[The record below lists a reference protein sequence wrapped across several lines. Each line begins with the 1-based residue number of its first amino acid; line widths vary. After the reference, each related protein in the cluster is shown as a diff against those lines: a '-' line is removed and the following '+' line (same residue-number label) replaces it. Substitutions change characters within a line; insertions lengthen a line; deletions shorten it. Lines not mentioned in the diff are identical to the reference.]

1 MFERTDQGVTDL
13 ADIDRQLAL
22 LELDGDR
29 EAYATICVGFQKQL
43 DRAMV
48 GLEGVDFF
56 NLQPAL
62 KAVHELITSAH
73 IVGARK
79 ASVYLRHCES
89 LLLSGELAQRP
100 DVEAVLDDLRALLA
114 ALRREAAHV

>member
-1 MFERTDQGVTDL
+1 VFDRADQDVTEL

-29 EAYATICVGFQKQL
+29 EAYATICAGFQKQL

-48 GLEGVDFF
+48 VFETVDIF
-56 NLQPAL
+56 NVQPAL
-62 KAVHELITSAH
+62 KAIHELITSAH

-89 LLLSGELAQRP
+89 LLVSGELTQRS
-100 DVEAVLDDLRALLA
+100 DVESVLDGVRGLLA
-114 ALRREAAHV
+114 ALRREAAQV